1 MTTQPILFRKLKDPY
16 GIFSNFYRT
25 PLTFNGELYQTS
37 EAAYQ
42 AQKFI
47 HAPDVMRQIQAAAKP
62 REALEIGQNRTN
74 NMRADWELFIDPVVN
89 KVYPGIEVGPNTIEK
104 VKDLAMF
111 DVLCHKAFCNKEF
124 RDTLTSTDNTE
135 ICELSGDDEYWG
147 IGNSG
152 KGVNRLGKVLMLLR
166 TELNKNQ
173 YEMEHDRKLNT
184 IVINKIGVS
193 PKTQSVNLF
202 SFSKSF
208 IEYFENDT
216 GCKITFADGFG
227 MTQFNEVRFQLPVH
241 VNLLLWN
248 LL

>member
-1 MTTQPILFRKLKDPY
+1 MTTQPILFRKLKDPF

-47 HAPDVMRQIQAAAKP
+47 CSPDVMRQIQAAAKP
-62 REALEIGQNRTN
+62 REAAEIGRNPAN
-74 NMRADWELFIDPVVN
+74 NMRPDWESFIDPAVN
-89 KVYPGIEVGPNTIEK
+89 KVYPGVEIGTNTIEK

-124 RDTLTSTDNTE
+124 RDTLLSTGDR
-135 ICELSGDDEYWG
+135 ELVEQSGEDYYWG
-147 IGNSG
+147 NGNDG
-152 KGVNRLGKVLMLLR
+152 TGVNRLGKVLMLLR
-166 TELNKNQ
+166 SELNKTQ
-173 YEMEHDRKLNT
+173 YEVDYNLKLNT
-184 IVINKIGVS
+184 IVINKISGIS
-193 PKTQSVNLF
+193 KTQLVHLF

-208 IEYFENDT
+208 IEFFENDD

-227 MTQFNEVRFQLPVH
+227 SVQFNEIRFQLPVA
-241 VNLLLWN
+241 VNLILWN